1 MERTKGQTPSV
12 SVGLVSSP
20 APTRHTLVLRLEL
33 LEVSSYLKYFSFPVS
48 SSQTL
53 FNLQDPLFLPSI
65 VPNSSLDSW
74 LVTFLSEVRNC
85 LASFQWGTVL
95 GNLQIFLT
103 SKDHFVISPVRNAI
117 QFNTLLWSVYYVQ
130 RTRLENGRLLFRYGV
145 MERAGGLESVLGLN
159 ICHLLAV

>member
-33 LEVSSYLKYFSFPVS
+33 LEVSSYLKCFSFPVS
-48 SSQTL
+48 SFPNFIQPPRPTFSP
-53 FNLQDPLFLPSI
+53 FYSSKFLTRF
-65 VPNSSLDSW
+65 
-74 LVTFLSEVRNC
+74 LVTCLSEVRNR

-95 GNLQIFLT
+95 GNLQLFLT

-117 QFNTLLWSVYYVQ
+117 QFNTLLRSVYYVQ
-130 RTRLENGRLLFRYGV
+130 GTRLENGRLLFRYGV
-145 MERAGGLESVLGLN
+145 MERAGGLESVLDLN